1 MSQNEQFASPLP
13 MPMRAPLPS
22 PPPQTTGTPAMGQ
35 TNVSYTLM
43 ADISSLF
50 FTKLLNYM
58 RDNDMVKVRPFRLNH
73 ITVYPTVINRWFREW
88 IPMSSARNS
97 TED

>member
-1 MSQNEQFASPLP
+1 MDSFYRLANAC
-13 MPMRAPLPS
+13 
-22 PPPQTTGTPAMGQ
+22 PPQTTGTPAMGQ

-58 RDNDMVKVRPFRLNH
+58 RDNDMAKVRTWRLNH
-73 ITVYPTVINRWFREW
+73 ITVY
-88 IPMSSARNS
+88 
-97 TED
+97 TERGCLSVAVFC